1 MKSKSYVFMF
11 ITSLFVFTSS
21 LSAATID
28 SNAHKQTVTNRHIS
42 RRIYNYIKLK
52 KTTSGRLF

>member
-1 MKSKSYVFMF
+1 MLLMVTQRDCHQYS
-11 ITSLFVFTSS
+11 
-21 LSAATID
+21 
-28 SNAHKQTVTNRHIS
+28 HEQTVTNRHIS